1 MNKLTSI
8 ILSLIA
14 ISIPSLA
21 FASTSPVGDYT
32 GTMAGMIAVAI
43 FVMAYTLV
51 IFEEQLH
58 LKKSVPVITAAGI
71 IWFIVASVLSQTGDY
86 STANESFKHA
96 IIEFAELFLFLLAA
110 MTFINSMQV
119 FDVFEA
125 IRAKIIRMGL
135 SLRGIF
141 WMTGVI
147 AFFLSPVADN
157 LTTAL
162 VMGTIVMAVG
172 KGNPKFIA
180 LGCLNIVVAANAGG
194 AFSPFG
200 DITTLMVWQAGK
212 VQFVEFLALFIPS
225 AVNWLVPAII
235 MSFTI
240 KNDKPAKFVGDA
252 KVADGGFVIIA
263 LFICAIAMAVT
274 AHNMFHMPP
283 VLGMMTGLGLLKLY
297 SWFYDRNITMH
308 QLTSDTKQ
316 LESRMKERAQRK
328 FDIFKEVE
336 RAEWDT
342 LLFFYGVVVCVGGL
356 GTLGYMAVLSDI
368 MYNQIGVFE
377 ANVLVGILS
386 AIVDNIPVMFA
397 VLTMNPEMNL
407 NEWLLVTL
415 TAGVGGSMLSI
426 GSAAGVAMMG
436 QARGYYT
443 FFSHLKWTW
452 AIALGYGAS
461 IWVHV
466 LINGY

>member
-1 MNKLTSI
+1 MKKLTLLLTPI
-8 ILSLIA
+8 LLSLIPNTA
-14 ISIPSLA
+14 LA
-21 FASTSPVGDYT
+21 RSSGNFTNTTSG
-32 GTMAGMIAVAI
+32 IFAVAI
-43 FVMAYTLV
+43 FVIAYILV
-51 IFEEQLH
+51 ILEEKIK

-71 IWFIVASVLSQTGDY
+71 IWFIIASLLSQAGDY
-86 STANESFKHA
+86 TTANEAFKHA
-96 IIEFAELFLFLLAA
+96 IVEFAELLLFLLVA

-141 WMTGVI
+141 WVTGLI

-162 VMGTIVMAVG
+162 VMGTIVLTVA
-172 KGNPKFIA
+172 KNNKQFISIA
-180 LGCLNIVVAANAGG
+180 CLNIVVAANAGG

-200 DITTLMVWQAGK
+200 DITTLMMWQSGK
-212 VQFVEFLALFIPS
+212 VRFMEFMALFIPS
-225 AVNWLVPAII
+225 IVNWLIPAII
-235 MSFTI
+235 MSFFI
-240 KNDKPAKFVGDA
+240 NNKKPEGLVGDA
-252 KVADGGFVIIA
+252 KIADGGYIIIG
-263 LFICAIAMAVT
+263 LFTLSIIMAVS
-274 AHNMFHMPP
+274 AHNIFHMPP
-283 VLGMMTGLGLLKLY
+283 VLGMMTGLGLLQIYAWLY
-297 SWFYDRNITMH
+297 DHDIRITKFNK
-308 QLTSDTKQ
+308 TKKY
-316 LESRMKERAQRK
+316 KEERIKIREKRK

-356 GTLGYMAVLSDI
+356 GSLGYMALLSDV
-368 MYNQIGVFE
+368 MYNQIGIFQ
-377 ANVLVGILS
+377 ANILIGLLS

-397 VLTMNPEMNL
+397 VLTMDPQMNL
-407 NEWLLVTL
+407 QQWLLVTL
-415 TAGVGGSMLSI
+415 TAGTGGSLLSI

-443 FFSHLKWTW
+443 FFSHLKWSW

-461 IWVHV
+461 IWVHT
-466 LINGY
+466 LINGI